1 MPLEISEIG
10 VHIAVGG
17 ATSPAVPKA
26 GSNAS
31 AGTGAAMTQ
40 QQIEALVKAS
50 VQETLR
56 NLRMREER

>member
-17 ATSPAVPKA
+17 ATSTTVPKA
-26 GSNAS
+26 GSNA
-31 AGTGAAMTQ
+31 GTGAGPAMTQ